1 MTTLTSPA
9 AADASP
15 EARQVTLQIP
25 TLTRAI
31 PPVTARRLRRWI
43 AAYVAAAGV
52 ALLASLAAAPSALQ
66 LLSAGLPTPGGAFFA
81 SGHPWLGAIT
91 VGVLGLAIFAWWAFG
106 PAVAPPLVWVGSA
119 VVAALT
125 VDAPPTDGALAIS
138 TAAPLVL
145 GLLAYAVHRVRFAAQ
160 ARRGAALNLEL
171 ATVPVTIGGPPSL
184 AQAAAADE
192 SSSEDLAH
200 LRYALDL
207 ALQPVDAFDGFLV
220 YDQFR
225 EAALRYQCYM
235 LGYALSMARAT
246 RTPAFSGY
254 LAEAQRG
261 AIEKVGDRRVWGYW
275 AIENAWG
282 RLRTN
287 RDPVNVPGNIMLTGY
302 HGAQIG
308 MYEAFGDDRYSQP
321 GAITYRW
328 NEAEAYA
335 NDFTSI
341 AESVQRNLAAE
352 AFTLFPCEPNWIYT
366 VCNAFG
372 LAAIASHDQLHGTT
386 WLRDLES
393 QVREA
398 YESEF
403 LRPDGRLIGMRSNH
417 CGLSW
422 NFWSGPAVQ
431 LTSAFWL
438 NPSLP
443 DIAQR
448 HWWLLRRQITF
459 DGDGRPVLPR
469 GLSTSVDP
477 GNYALG
483 GDGYANTIMLVTA
496 REFGDEEV
504 AGAAQ
509 RALEAGQSIEERGG
523 VRRYDGLSPYTACA
537 ALVGRFGRR
546 DALRDLVAHP
556 LPVELRDGPVL
567 AEARYPEVLVA
578 RATTDGRA
586 LDLVLRPGAGSVR
599 TTLVIERLVPNAR
612 YAVEGGVA
620 REVFADREGRA
631 EVLVELADRLE
642 VRVAPAG

>member
-1 MTTLTSPA
+1 MSTLSTPPA
-9 AADASP
+9 AEPATGRP
-15 EARQVTLQIP
+15 VILQIP
-25 TLTRAI
+25 TPTRAI

-43 AAYVAAAGV
+43 AVYAVAACA
-52 ALLASLAAAPSALQ
+52 AALAAATAAPASLQ
-66 LLSAGLPTPGGAFFA
+66 LLAAGLPTPGGAFFA
-81 SGHPWLGAIT
+81 SGHPWLGAGT
-91 VGVLGLAIFAWWAFG
+91 VGLVGVAIFAWWAFG
-106 PAVAPPLVWVGSA
+106 PAVAPPLVWIGSA
-119 VVAALT
+119 AIAALT
-125 VDAPPTDGALAIS
+125 VEAPPSDGALALS
-138 TAAPLVL
+138 TAAPALL
-145 GLLAYAVHRVRFAAQ
+145 GLLAYAVHRARFAAQ
-160 ARRGAALNLEL
+160 RRRGAALNVEL
-171 ATVPVTIGGPPSL
+171 AAVPVTISGPPSL
-184 AQAAAADE
+184 ARAAAAEE
-192 SSSEDLAH
+192 SSEEDLAH

-308 MYEAFGDDRYSQP
+308 MYETFGDDRYSQP

-328 NEAEAYA
+328 SEQEAYA

-341 AESVQRNLAAE
+341 AESVQRNMAAE
-352 AFTLFPCEPNWIYT
+352 AYTLFPCEPNWIYT

-386 WLRDLES
+386 WLRDLEPK
-393 QVREA
+393 VRNA

-422 NFWSGPAVQ
+422 NFWTGPAVQ

-443 DIAQR
+443 EIAQR
-448 HWWLLRRQITF
+448 HWSLLRREITF

-469 GLSTSVDP
+469 MLSTRVDP
-477 GNYALG
+477 GNYVLG
-483 GDGYANTIMLVTA
+483 GDGYANTIMLVSA

-504 AGAAQ
+504 AAGAQ

-523 VRRYDGLSPYTACA
+523 VRRYEGLSPYTGCA
-537 ALVGRFGRR
+537 ALVGRFGREN
-546 DALRDLVAHP
+546 ALRDLVAHP
-556 LPVELRDGPVL
+556 LPVELREGPVL

-586 LDLVLRPGAGSVR
+586 LDLVLRPGAGPVR
-599 TTLVIERLVPNAR
+599 TTLVVERLLPGAR

-620 REVFADREGRA
+620 HEVVADGAGRA
-631 EVLVELADRLE
+631 EVLVELSGRLP